1 MLVKKYSGE
10 LVPFDKSSLIHSLSK
25 SGASEQEVAK
35 VFNGIE
41 SQLYNEITTRKL
53 YQLAFNE
60 LKKVRKSYAAR
71 YSLKKALRD
80 LGPDGYNFELWVTR
94 LFEEIGCQATH
105 SKTLQGIAVTHE
117 IDVVAVLKGQLQLAE
132 CKFRNDVDAKIPV
145 TTPMY
150 FLSRFN
156 DLKENEFEFFG
167 QKLKPSKGWLITN
180 AYLTLDAISFAEYY
194 GIKLISWNY
203 PHKTSIKKRVDSG
216 GLYPITCLTTLNK
229 VQKNVLLK
237 EEIILVKDLLASK
250 DKVFSLVKL
259 NNNQQKKLLE
269 EAQELVA
276 NSNFVQELD

>member
-10 LVPFDKSSLIHSLSK
+10 LVLFDKSSLIHSLSK
-25 SGASEQEVAK
+25 SGASEREVVK

-41 SQLYNEITTRKL
+41 PQLYNEITTRKL

-71 YSLKKALRD
+71 YSLKRALRD

-94 LFEEIGCQATH
+94 FFEEIGCQATH
-105 SKTLQGIAVTHE
+105 SKILQGIAVTHE
-117 IDVVAVLKGQLQLAE
+117 IDVVALQHGQLQLAE

-167 QKLKPSKGWLITN
+167 QKLKPSTGWLITN
-180 AYLTLDAISFAEYY
+180 AYLTLDAISFANHY

-203 PHKTSIKKRVDSG
+203 PEKSSIKKRVDSG
-216 GLYPITCLTTLNK
+216 SLYPITCLTTLNK
-229 VQKNVLLK
+229 LQKNVLLQEK
-237 EEIILVKDLLASK
+237 IILVKDLLGSK
-250 DKVFSLVKL
+250 DKVFSLIKL
-259 NNNQQKKLLE
+259 SYNQQKKLLE
-269 EAQELVA
+269 EAQELLTSSSIA
-276 NSNFVQELD
+276 HELD

>member
-1 MLVKKYSGE
+1 MLVTKYSGE

-41 SQLYNEITTRKL
+41 PQLYNEITTRKL

-94 LFEEIGCQATH
+94 LFEEIGCKATN
-105 SKTLQGIAVTHE
+105 SKTLQGKAVTHE
-117 IDVVAVLKGQLQLAE
+117 IDVVAIENGKLMLGE
-132 CKFRNDVDAKIPV
+132 CKFRNDIDAKISV

-156 DLKENEFEFFG
+156 DLKETEFEFFG
-167 QKLKPSKGWLITN
+167 QKLKPSTGWLITN
-180 AYLTLDAISFAEYY
+180 AYLTSDTISFANYY
-194 GIKLISWNY
+194 GVNLISWNY
-203 PHKTSIKKRVDSG
+203 PEQSSIKNRVDSG
-216 GLYPITCLTTLNK
+216 GLYPITCLTSLNK
-229 VQKNVLLK
+229 LQKNILLK
-237 EEIILVKDLLASK
+237 EEIVLVKDLLLHIN
-250 DKVFSLVKL
+250 KVISLIKL
-259 NNNQQKKLLE
+259 TDSQQNKLSE
-269 EAQELVA
+269 EAKELVF
-276 NSNFVQELD
+276 NESME

>member
-1 MLVKKYSGE
+1 MLVKKYTGE
-10 LVPFDKSSLIHSLSK
+10 LVPFDKSSLIQSLSK
-25 SGASEQEVAK
+25 SGASKQEVEK

-41 SQLYNEITTRKL
+41 SQLYNEITTKKL

-80 LGPDGYNFELWVTR
+80 LGPDGYNFEVWITR
-94 LFEEIGCQATH
+94 VFEEMGGSQATH
-105 SKTLQGIAVTHE
+105 SKILRGRAVSHE
-117 IDVVAVLKGQLQLAE
+117 IDVVAVRNGELILGE

-156 DLKENEFEFFG
+156 DLKDNEFEFFG

-180 AYLTLDAISFAEYY
+180 AYLTLDAIEFANYY
-194 GIKLISWNY
+194 GIRLISWNY
-203 PHKTSIKKRVDSG
+203 PEKSSINARVDSG

-229 VQKNVLLK
+229 MQKGILLK
-237 EEIILVKDLLASK
+237 EEIVLVKDLLLNK
-250 DKVFSLVKL
+250 DKVFNLIKL
-259 NNNQQKKLLE
+259 TTSQKRKLTE
-269 EAQELVA
+269 EAEELIF
-276 NSNFVQELD
+276 SEEMERG

>member
-10 LVPFDKSSLIHSLSK
+10 LVPFDKSSLVHSLSK
-25 SGASEQEVAK
+25 SGASEQEVDK

-41 SQLYNEITTRKL
+41 SQLYNEITTKKL

-60 LKKVRKSYAAR
+60 LKKIRKSYAAR

-105 SKTLQGIAVTHE
+105 SKTLKGTAVTHE
-117 IDVVAVLKGQLQLAE
+117 IDVIALEHGELQLAE

-167 QKLKPSKGWLITN
+167 QKYKPSKGWLITN
-180 AYLTLDAISFAEYY
+180 AYLTLDAIEFANYY
-194 GIKLISWNY
+194 GIHLISWNY
-203 PHKTSIKKRVDSG
+203 PEKSNLKSRVDSG

-229 VQKNVLLK
+229 FQKGILLK
-237 EEIILVKDLLASK
+237 EEIVLVKDLLLNK
-250 DKVFSLVKL
+250 DKVFNLIRLTTSQQRKL
-259 NNNQQKKLLE
+259 TE
-269 EAQELVA
+269 EAEELVF
-276 NSNFVQELD
+276 SEGMI

>member
-1 MLVKKYSGE
+1 MLVKKFSGE

-25 SGASEQEVAK
+25 SGASEQEVDK
-35 VFNGIE
+35 VFSGIE

-80 LGPDGYNFELWVTR
+80 LGPEGYNFELWVTR
-94 LFEEIGCQATH
+94 LFEESGCKATH
-105 SKTLQGIAVTHE
+105 SKTLQGNAVTHE
-117 IDVVAVLKGQLQLAE
+117 IDIVALENGKLMLGE

-156 DLKENEFEFFG
+156 DLKPQEFDFFG
-167 QKLKPSKGWLITN
+167 QKLNPSKGWLITN
-180 AYLTLDAISFAEYY
+180 AYLTLDAISFADYY
-194 GIKLISWNY
+194 GIALISWNY
-203 PHKTSIKKRVDSG
+203 PENSNIKTRVDSG

-229 VQKNVLLK
+229 LQKEVLLK
-237 EEIILVKDLLASK
+237 EKIILVKDLISEKEKAISII
-250 DKVFSLVKL
+250 KL
-259 NNNQQKKLLE
+259 SPNQKKKLLE
-269 EAQELVA
+269 EAHELL
-276 NSNFVQELD
+276 SNPTLE

>member
-10 LVPFDKSSLIHSLSK
+10 LVPFDKSSLVHSLSK
-25 SGASEQEVAK
+25 SGASEQEVDK

-41 SQLYNEITTRKL
+41 SQLYNEITTKKL

-60 LKKVRKSYAAR
+60 LKKIRKSYAAR

-105 SKTLQGIAVTHE
+105 SKTLKGTAVTHE
-117 IDVVAVLKGQLQLAE
+117 IDVIAVKNGELQLAE

-167 QKLKPSKGWLITN
+167 QKYKPSKGWLITN
-180 AYLTLDAISFAEYY
+180 AYLTLDAIEFANYY
-194 GIKLISWNY
+194 GIHLISWNY
-203 PHKTSIKKRVDSG
+203 PEKSNLKSRVDSG

-229 VQKNVLLK
+229 LQKGILLK
-237 EEIILVKDLLASK
+237 EEIVLVKDLLLNK
-250 DKVFSLVKL
+250 DKVFNLIRLTTSQQRKL
-259 NNNQQKKLLE
+259 TE
-269 EAQELVA
+269 EAEELVF
-276 NSNFVQELD
+276 SEGMI

>member
-10 LVPFDKSSLIHSLSK
+10 LVSFDKSSLVHSLSK
-25 SGASEQEVAK
+25 SGASRQEVDK

-41 SQLYNEITTRKL
+41 SQLYNEITTKKL

-60 LKKVRKSYAAR
+60 LKKIRKSYAAR

-80 LGPDGYNFELWVTR
+80 LGPDGYNFEVWVTR
-94 LFEEIGCQATH
+94 LFEEMGCKATH
-105 SKTLQGIAVTHE
+105 GKTLQGNAVTHE
-117 IDVVAVLKGQLQLAE
+117 IDVIAVKNGELQLAE

-167 QKLKPSKGWLITN
+167 QKYKPGKGWLITN
-180 AYLTLDAISFAEYY
+180 AYLTSDAINFADYY
-194 GIKLISWNY
+194 GVNLISWNY
-203 PHKTSIKKRVDSG
+203 PNESNIKNRVDSG

-229 VQKNVLLK
+229 LQKGILLK
-237 EEIILVKDLLASK
+237 EKIILVKDLLTQE
-250 DKVFSLVKL
+250 DKVVSIINLTNSQKRKL
-259 NNNQQKKLLE
+259 FE
-269 EAQELVA
+269 EAKELVF
-276 NSNFVQELD
+276 SGGME

>member
-167 QKLKPSKGWLITN
+167 QKYKPSKGWLITN
-180 AYLTLDAISFAEYY
+180 AYLTSDAIAFSDYY
-194 GIKLISWNY
+194 GVNIISWNY
-203 PHKTSIKKRVDSG
+203 PEKTNIKSRVDSG
-216 GLYPITCLTTLNK
+216 GLYPITCLTSLNK
-229 VQKNVLLK
+229 LQKNVLLK
-237 EEIILVKDLLASK
+237 EEIILVKDLLTSR
-250 DKVFSLVKL
+250 DKVFSLIKL
-259 NNNQQKKLLE
+259 TTHQQKIVFE
-269 EAQELVA
+269 EAQELI
-276 NSNFVQELD
+276 STSR